1 MKQERHRWHSPA
13 LGREMELQVL
23 GDSGA
28 RVFVFPT
35 TLGGLTEW
43 TDRWMHRA
51 GVLGEHLDRGWIQLY
66 CLHHVHEE
74 SWYAPEHVHP
84 GQRAWRHLQYD
95 RYLRDEVVPF
105 SLAKNPT
112 PFLMAAGASFGAYHA
127 LCFGLRNPQLV
138 QRIIGLSGTYD
149 IKRLTRGYSDA
160 NVYACNPYDFMR
172 HERDPERLAAFQ
184 RQDIILAVGEH
195 DPACENNREM
205 SGILWGQGIGNALRV
220 WDGWAHDWP
229 YWEKMIRLYIGGHD

>member
-13 LGREMELQVL
+13 LGRAMELQVV

-112 PFLMAAGASFGAYHA
+112 PFLIAAGASFGAYHA

-172 HERDPERLAAFQ
+172 HERDPERLTAFQ
-184 RQDIILAVGEH
+184 RQDVILAVGEH
-195 DPACENNREM
+195 DPACEK
-205 SGILWGQGIGNALRV
+205 GIGNALRI